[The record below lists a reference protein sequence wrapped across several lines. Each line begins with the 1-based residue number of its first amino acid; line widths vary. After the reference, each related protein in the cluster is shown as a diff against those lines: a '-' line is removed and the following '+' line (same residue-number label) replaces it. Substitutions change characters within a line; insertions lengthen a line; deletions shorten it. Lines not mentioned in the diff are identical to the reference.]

1 MSASRVFR
9 KNSRAACGC
18 HIAISRLRNA
28 DFSQAEDTMA
38 LPARMTVIAIREP
51 GVPEMLVPE
60 QRPVPAP
67 GAGEILVKV
76 AAAGVNRPDVRQR
89 QGTYP
94 PPKGATDIPGLE
106 IAGEVAALG
115 QGVKRWAIGDKVC
128 ALVVGGG
135 YAEYCLAFEPHAL
148 SVPPT
153 LSMIEAAAIPE
164 TFFTCWQNMFMRADV
179 KGGDWVLV
187 HGGTSGIG
195 TTAIM
200 LAKAFGAKVVTTA
213 GSAEK
218 CEAARKLGADVAV
231 NYKTEDFVAV
241 TKQATG
247 GKGANLIVDI
257 VGGDY
262 VDRNYDAAADQGVIS
277 QVSFTSSPKAT
288 ANFARLMQ
296 KRLIH
301 TGSTLRPRTVAE
313 KAAIAQGLEARVW
326 PLIAAGKIRPVIDS
340 TFPLAKASEAQA
352 RMETSQHIGKIVLTA

>member
-1 MSASRVFR
+1 MTVPS
-9 KNSRAACGC
+9 
-18 HIAISRLRNA
+18 
-28 DFSQAEDTMA
+28 
-38 LPARMTVIAIREP
+38 RMTVIAIRAP
-51 GVPEMLVPE
+51 GGPEMLVPQE
-60 QRPVPAP
+60 QPTPSPAK
-67 GAGEILVKV
+67 GEILVKV

-115 QGVKRWAIGDKVC
+115 PDAKRWKVGDKVC

-135 YAEYCLAFEPHAL
+135 YSQYCLAYESHAL
-148 SVPPT
+148 PVPSG
-153 LSMIEAAAIPE
+153 LSMVEAAAIPE

-179 KGGDWVLV
+179 KPGDWVLV

-200 LAKAFGAKVVTTA
+200 LAKAFGGKVITTA

-218 CEAARKLGADVAV
+218 CAAAKNLGADVAV
-231 NYKTEDFVAV
+231 NYKTEDFVAM
-241 TKQATG
+241 TKEATA

-257 VGGDY
+257 VGGDCI
-262 VDRNYDAAADQGVIS
+262 DRNYDCAADQGTIA
-277 QVSFTSSPKAT
+277 QVSFTTGPKAT

-296 KRLIH
+296 KRLVH

-313 KAAIAQGLEARVW
+313 KAAIARSIEERVW
-326 PLIAAGKIRPVIDS
+326 PLIEAGKIRPVIDS
-340 TFPLAKASEAQA
+340 TYPLTKAGDAQA
-352 RMETSQHIGKIVLTA
+352 RMETSQHIGKIVLTV